1 MAIGG
6 SLGSCESI
14 QITDTKEDRLKVIK
28 MVVRK
33 GPPPLW
39 QGWGLGLNIT
49 NTKKDRLGAVGGG
62 LFVWEVN
69 SAMVEKIKN

>member
-33 GPPPLW
+33 GPPPL
-39 QGWGLGLNIT
+39 
-49 NTKKDRLGAVGGG
+49 
-62 LFVWEVN
+62 
-69 SAMVEKIKN
+69 